1 MPNFEIT
8 APDGRRFVVSA
19 PEGASQAEILRYA
32 QQNTPPPPTT
42 SMAQDVAGVAGQF
55 GAGVNSGIANVVGA
69 LPNLYDRGLQAVGLP
84 RLFGNEQNTA
94 SERILGGINS
104 LVGTPPAPLGTAESL
119 ARGAGS
125 GLVDA
130 ATVLLPAAG
139 VARATSVAGQA
150 PSLVNR
156 AATAL
161 AAQPGAQIAAGM
173 AGGAVG
179 EATGSPLLGAAA
191 SMATP
196 LVLGAGARLITPAP
210 SANSPQR
217 AALVAAAQREG
228 IPLTAGQVTGSRFLQ
243 NVESQLEQLP
253 LTAGPQREVREASQ
267 RAFTQAALRR
277 AGENADN
284 TSPAVINAAR
294 RRIGQEIG
302 DIANRNTMQFT
313 PQLDNE
319 LAQIEASLR
328 FIPAEAA
335 GPIRA
340 RILQLRGM
348 VVQPQPGVAAPPTI
362 PGAAYRMMDS
372 QLGRSARST
381 SNGDLRAAL
390 GELRDRLRTAM
401 DASISPADAQA
412 WQEARRQYAN
422 LMVIANA
429 AGRAG
434 AGAAEGMMSPVALRQ
449 ALDTSTGG
457 GYVYGRGDLNELAR
471 VGQAVLRP
479 PPDSGTAGRSMANNL
494 LTGGAVATG
503 GGAGAMAGGPVG
515 AAAGAAGAL
524 LLPRIVQMLM
534 NSPGGQAYLR
544 NQALAGPQLNAPLT
558 AALAAQQGT
567 HYAISPRP

>member
-1 MPNFEIT
+1 MAGPWEQYGGAAESGPWT
-8 APDGRRFVVSA
+8 QYAAPQRGV
-19 PEGASQAEILRYA
+19 GAAAASI
-32 QQNTPPPPTT
+32 
-42 SMAQDVAGVAGQF
+42 AGQF
-55 GAGVNSGIANVVGA
+55 GAGANQRIANVVGA
-69 LPNLYDRGLQAVGLP
+69 LPDLYDRGLQAAGIP
-84 RLFGNEQNTA
+84 RLFGNETQTA
-94 SERILGGINS
+94 SQRLLGGINS
-104 LVGTPPAPLGTAESL
+104 LVGTPPAPQGTAERL
-119 ARGAGS
+119 ARGAGG

-139 VARATSVAGQA
+139 VARATQAAGQA
-150 PSLVNR
+150 PSLLNR

-161 AAQPGAQIAAGM
+161 AAQPGSQIAAGM

-191 SMATP
+191 SLATP
-196 LVLGAGARLITPAP
+196 LAIGAGARLITPAP

-228 IPLTAGQVTGSRFLQ
+228 IPLTAGQETGSRFLQ

-253 LTAGPQREVREASQ
+253 LTAGPQRAIREQQQS
-267 RAFTQAALRR
+267 AFIQAALRR

-294 RRIGQEIG
+294 ARIGQQIG
-302 DIANRNTMQFT
+302 AIANRNVLQVT

-319 LAQIEASLR
+319 LTQIEQSLR

-340 RILQLRGM
+340 RIQQLRGM
-348 VVQPQPGVAAPPTI
+348 IIQPPPSGATNAAAVPGTLPNPTI
-362 PGAAYRMMDS
+362 PGASYRMMDS
-372 QLGRSARST
+372 QLGRSMRST
-381 SNGDLRAAL
+381 TNGDLRAAL
-390 GELRDRLRTAM
+390 GELRDRLRQAM
-401 DASISPADAQA
+401 DASISQADAA
-412 WQEARRQYAN
+412 DWAEARRQYAN

-434 AGAAEGMMSPVALRQ
+434 AGAAEGSMSPVALRQ

-457 GYVYGRGDLNELAR
+457 GYAFGRGDLNELAR
-471 VGQAVLRP
+471 VGQTLLRA
-479 PPDSGTAGRSMANNL
+479 PPDSGTAGRTMANNL

-503 GGAGAMAGGPVG
+503 GGAGAMAGGPLG
-515 AAAGAAGAL
+515 AAAGAASGL
-524 LLPRIVQMLM
+524 LLPRLIQMLM

-544 NQALAGPQLNAPLT
+544 NQAVRGPQLNAPL
-558 AALAAQQGT
+558 AAAIAAQQGVGR
-567 HYAISPRP
+567 AVNPGP